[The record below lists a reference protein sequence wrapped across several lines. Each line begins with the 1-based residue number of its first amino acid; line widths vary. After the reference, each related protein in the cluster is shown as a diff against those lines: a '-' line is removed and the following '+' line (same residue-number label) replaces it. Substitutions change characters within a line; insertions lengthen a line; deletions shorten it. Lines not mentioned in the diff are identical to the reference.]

1 MLAVSFGIIYYCAK
15 SSIDLKSKYPPAI
28 CSSKDEE
35 FIDKQTDV
43 MDINTYQNAAFNEYY
58 ENEIEKKSK
67 TYGRDL

>member
-35 FIDKQTDV
+35 FKVKNV
-43 MDINTYQNAAFNEYY
+43 MDITKY
-58 ENEIEKKSK
+58 
-67 TYGRDL
+67 

>member
-43 MDINTYQNAAFNEYY
+43 MDINTY
-58 ENEIEKKSK
+58 
-67 TYGRDL
+67 

>member
-35 FIDKQTDV
+35 FINK
-43 MDINTYQNAAFNEYY
+43 
-58 ENEIEKKSK
+58 
-67 TYGRDL
+67 